1 MNAAPRSCHLTESG
15 RFALSHYLTL
25 GGLVK
30 SAPETQRLHKIVLF
44 SKTARDLPPLT
55 PAGSKYG
62 RERDW
67 ALHPE
72 KDQSKSRIKNQHS
85 LIFLLFIVHILAEI
99 LLFVYHNIVIL
110 SKKQAEIF
118 EIFHKFPYF
127 IFMDCTF
134 LLFIACGTDFAVYCR
149 GHPDDFCKR
158 AGKIAGGMESDA
170 LRDIDD
176 LLIGKHKP
184 ALRLSDP
191 AALQIL
197 NR

>member
-1 MNAAPRSCHLTESG
+1 
-15 RFALSHYLTL
+15 
-25 GGLVK
+25 
-30 SAPETQRLHKIVLF
+30 
-44 SKTARDLPPLT
+44 
-55 PAGSKYG
+55 
-62 RERDW
+62 
-67 ALHPE
+67 
-72 KDQSKSRIKNQHS
+72 
-85 LIFLLFIVHILAEI
+85 
-99 LLFVYHNIVIL
+99 
-110 SKKQAEIF
+110 
-118 EIFHKFPYF
+118 
-127 IFMDCTF
+127 MDCTF

>member
-1 MNAAPRSCHLTESG
+1 MSSDRIG
-15 RFALSHYLTL
+15 ALCTLTL
-25 GGLVK
+25 FNPWGLVT
-30 SAPETQRLHKIVLF
+30 SAPKRRDCTKLSCSQ
-44 SKTARDLPPLT
+44 KTARDLPTLI

-127 IFMDCTF
+127 IFMNCTF